1 MEDNM
6 RSSGLPW
13 TEEEKQRLRMLINDN
28 PDKKQTEIADIA
40 IRYGMFPGR
49 TKAALVTQICR
60 MMKEEPLDDDQI
72 DIFGVIA
79 AAKYDE
85 LNRKYNMIMSAIIDA
100 GTSFPQGN
108 GLKLNYNA
116 IMKCVFEIEPDRLA
130 RRIQELIEER
140 EKQENSEEKKR
151 TKQTE
156 EDQHG
161 KPKTNNR
168 RSR

>member
-1 MEDNM
+1 MEDNK

-85 LNRKYNMIMSAIIDA
+85 LKRKYNMIMSAIIDE

-116 IMKCVFEIEPDRLA
+116 IMKCVTEIEPDRLA
-130 RRIQELIEER
+130 KRIQELIEER

-151 TKQTE
+151 TKP
-156 EDQHG
+156 EDQDG
-161 KPKTNNR
+161 KSKANNR